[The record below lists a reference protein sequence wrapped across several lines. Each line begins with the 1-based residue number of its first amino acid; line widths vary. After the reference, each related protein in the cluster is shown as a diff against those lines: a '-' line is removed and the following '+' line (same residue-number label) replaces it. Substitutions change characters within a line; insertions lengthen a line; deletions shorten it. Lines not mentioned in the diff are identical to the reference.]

1 MPAATTRT
9 PPTAL
14 FQPGEVIDK
23 RFEVVR
29 LLGAGGMGQVFV
41 VKHVHL
47 DRVLAL
53 KVLLPDLHAAPGV
66 HERFRRE
73 ALAASKL
80 RHDNVVEVHD
90 SGILADGTPYY
101 TMELLE
107 GEDLSATLAREGPLP
122 WARVRKL
129 SLHICRAIALAHE
142 RGIIH
147 RDLKP
152 ANCFRMTRDGD
163 PDHIKVLDFGIA
175 KLVGATITDGYS
187 PGSPHYMSPEQ
198 TRGPSLDARTD
209 VYSLGVVL
217 YELLSGK
224 LPFDAGDIRTLI
236 YAIQNTDP
244 PPLRQA
250 APDRGITPAVE
261 ALVLRAMARDRED
274 RFPTMA
280 ALAHAILRLPAD
292 EARAPARPGLAAQR
306 IDPLGETVVGSPK
319 STPPDEATTMV
330 RERVGP
336 GRPGATRLWWVLV
349 ALVGVATLGVIAAS
363 MI

>member
-1 MPAATTRT
+1 TRT

-107 GEDLSATLAREGPLP
+107 GEDLAATLAREGPLP

-129 SLHICRAIALAHE
+129 SLHICRAIVLAHE
-142 RGIIH
+142 RGVIH
-147 RDLKP
+147 RDIKP

-175 KLVGATITDGYS
+175 KLVEKDSEVQTRTGGVLGT
-187 PGSPHYMSPEQ
+187 PHYMSPEQ
-198 TRGPSLDARTD
+198 AQGFKD
-209 VYSLGVVL
+209 LGGAADIWSMGVL
-217 YELLSGK
+217 MYECLAGMRPFEAESMPALL
-224 LPFDAGDIRTLI
+224 LQICTF
-236 YAIQNTDP
+236 
-244 PPLRQA
+244 
-250 APDRGITPAVE
+250 
-261 ALVLRAMARDRED
+261 
-274 RFPTMA
+274 
-280 ALAHAILRLPAD
+280 
-292 EARAPARPGLAAQR
+292 
-306 IDPLGETVVGSPK
+306 DPLPLAERAATVHP
-319 STPPDEATTMV
+319 AFA
-330 RERVGP
+330 RV
-336 GRPGATRLWWVLV
+336 
-349 ALVGVATLGVIAAS
+349 
-363 MI
+363 